1 MEEGAVEVEGLGPR
15 APGRYP
21 RRPVPRP
28 HLIVNPASAN
38 GRTGR
43 HFDSIARAVRAV
55 VGDFEWAFTRRR
67 GDGAVLARQAVAA
80 GSRLVVAVGGDG
92 TASEV
97 VDGIA
102 AVNHPDVLF
111 GFIPRG
117 TGGDLKRSIGA
128 PANTRDAALALRGG
142 ERVCDLGR
150 VELTGRDGRPQVRH
164 FANVAGCGIDGRVV
178 ELVDGASKA
187 LGGAVAFQIASARAL
202 LGWVDQPVRWR
213 LDGGPWREEPITCI
227 AVCNG
232 RFFGGGMMVAPGARM
247 DDGLFDVTVWQ
258 GYGIAD
264 FLLHRKKLY
273 DGSHVELPKT
283 RTFRAREVEIEP
295 AAGARVLLD
304 VDGEGPGV
312 LPARFSI
319 LPGALRLKVP
329 EPGRRTG

>member
-1 MEEGAVEVEGLGPR
+1 MVPGLPAAIL
-15 APGRYP
+15 AP
-21 RRPVPRP
+21 VLRP

-43 HFDSIARAVRAV
+43 HFDSIAKAIRAA

-67 GDGAVLARQAVAA
+67 GDGAVLARQAVGS

-97 VDGIA
+97 VDGLA
-102 AVNHPDVLF
+102 GLAHPEVCF

-117 TGGDLKRSIGA
+117 TGGDLKRSIGT
-128 PANTRDAALALRGG
+128 PEDTGDAARALRGG

-150 VELTGRDGRPQVRH
+150 VEFTGHDGRPQVRH

-178 ELVDGASKA
+178 KMVEGSSKA
-187 LGGAVAFQIASARAL
+187 LGGAVAFQLGAARAR
-202 LGWVDQPVRWR
+202 LGWADQPVRGR
-213 LDGGPWREEPITCI
+213 LDGGPWREERITCI

-232 RFFGGGMMVAPGARM
+232 RYFGGGMMVAPEALI

-264 FLLHRKKLY
+264 FVFRRHTLY
-273 DGSHVELPKT
+273 DGSHLLLSKT
-283 RTFRAREVEIEP
+283 RTFRARTVEAEP
-295 AAGARVLLD
+295 GGDARVLLA
-304 VDGEGPGV
+304 VAGEGPGL
-312 LPARFSI
+312 LPARFTI

-329 EPGRRTG
+329 DARTARG

>member
-1 MEEGAVEVEGLGPR
+1 VH
-15 APGRYP
+15 
-21 RRPVPRP
+21 RP

-43 HFDSIARAVRAV
+43 HFDSIAKAIRAA

-67 GDGAVLARQAVAA
+67 GDGAVLARQAVSA

-102 AVNHPDVLF
+102 AVNRPDVAF

-117 TGGDLKRSIGA
+117 TGGDLKRSIGT
-128 PANTRDAALALRGG
+128 PDDTRDAALALRGG

-150 VELTGRDGRPQVRH
+150 VEFTGHDGLPQVRH

-178 ELVDGASKA
+178 ELVDGSSKA
-187 LGGAVAFQIASARAL
+187 LGGAVAFQIGAARAL
-202 LGWVDQPVRWR
+202 LGWVDQRVRWR
-213 LDGGPWREEPITCI
+213 LDGGPWREDPITCI

-232 RFFGGGMMVAPGARM
+232 RYFGGGMMVAPRARM

-258 GYGIAD
+258 GLGIAD
-264 FLLHRKKLY
+264 FLLRRRMLY
-273 DGSHVELPKT
+273 DGSHLELPNT

-295 AAGARVLLD
+295 ARGARVLLD
-304 VDGEGPGV
+304 VDGEGPGI
-312 LPARFSI
+312 LPARFTI

-329 EPGRRTG
+329 ERERAAG